1 MENIYITIEGTKA
14 EGKSHHNFTINSNI
28 DNKTVPL
35 MLLHLAKQYY
45 EQEGKVVLKHQFV
58 EAAKQEE
65 STSEQLSFD
74 L

>member
-28 DNKTVPL
+28 ERETVPL
-35 MLLHLAKQYY
+35 ILLNLAKQYY
-45 EQEGKVVLKHQFV
+45 EAEGKYELKHQFV
-58 EAAKQEE
+58 AAPKQEE

>member
-1 MENIYITIEGTKA
+1 MENIYITIEGTKT
-14 EGKSHHNFTINSNI
+14 ERNLLTNFTINSNI

-45 EQEGKVVLKHQFV
+45 EQEGKVVLKHEFV
-58 EAAKQEE
+58 PAAKQEE

>member
-1 MENIYITIEGTKA
+1 MENIYITIEGTKTK
-14 EGKSHHNFTINSNI
+14 GNLLTNFTINSNI

-45 EQEGKVVLKHQFV
+45 EQQGKVVLKHEFV
-58 EAAKQEE
+58 PAAKQEE

>member
-1 MENIYITIEGTKA
+1 MENIYITIKGTKT
-14 EGKSHHNFTINSNI
+14 ERNLLTNFTINSNI

-58 EAAKQEE
+58 AAPKQEE

>member
-14 EGKSHHNFTINSNI
+14 EGKSFTNFNIASNLEAE
-28 DNKTVPL
+28 TVPL
-35 MLLHLAKQYY
+35 ILLNLAKQYY
-45 EQEGKVVLKHQFV
+45 EEQGKVVLKHQFV
-58 EAAKQEE
+58 PAPKQEE